1 GKANPYF
8 RLQRLFFRQTIGLGG
23 GREAVEADLNQL
35 RGTVDHDRLVVTIGK
50 FSVGDVFD
58 TNQFA
63 HDPHRDFLNWTLIE
77 GGAFDYAAD
86 AW

>member
-1 GKANPYF
+1 
-8 RLQRLFFRQTIGLGG
+8 
-23 GREAVEADLNQL
+23 
-35 RGTVDHDRLVVTIGK
+35 
-50 FSVGDVFD
+50 DVFD

-86 AW
+86 AWGYSFGAAAELYRGRWALRTGLFNLSDVPNSERLNSNLSEYEALGEIEERHS